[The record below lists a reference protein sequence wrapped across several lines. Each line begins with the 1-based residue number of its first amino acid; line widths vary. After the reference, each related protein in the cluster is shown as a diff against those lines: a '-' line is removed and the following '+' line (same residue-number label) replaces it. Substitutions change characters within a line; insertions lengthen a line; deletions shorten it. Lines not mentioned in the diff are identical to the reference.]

1 MNIAAA
7 DALRRRDEIG
17 RAIDPNHRLVAQSA
31 NRKYYLVRNPGAAPE
46 ARFSIDTGEGT
57 ITASSANAA
66 FESLRTWARGEGK
79 CLLTYFVGKRK

>member
-1 MNIAAA
+1 MNVAAA

-17 RAIDPNHRLVAQSA
+17 HVIDPSHRLVAQSA

-66 FESLRTWARGEGK
+66 FENLRTWASGEGK
-79 CLLTYFVGKRK
+79 CLLTYFVDKRK